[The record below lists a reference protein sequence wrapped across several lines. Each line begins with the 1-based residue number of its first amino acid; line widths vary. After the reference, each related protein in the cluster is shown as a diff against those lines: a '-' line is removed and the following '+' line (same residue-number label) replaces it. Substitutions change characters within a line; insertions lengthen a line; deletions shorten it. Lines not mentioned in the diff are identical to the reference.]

1 MHRGAMSDRIFRI
14 QEVTELTGLEPAR
27 LRAWER
33 RYAVV
38 RPVRSA
44 NGYRAYSEE
53 QVALLSAYARLI
65 EGGARI
71 GDLAERPAEEVI
83 ARATGRSLPAS
94 PHAAILEAV
103 KALDRERLEAMVAG
117 EIRRSGLPAFAR
129 DVAPVLAQT
138 IGELWALGRLP
149 VAAEHV
155 ASEVVVR
162 ALKEGL
168 APGRRRGPLVV
179 AACLPDER
187 HEWGVTAAMV
197 LVQELG
203 WRCHYLGPDLPV
215 AELGEAAWALR
226 PAAVA
231 VSGSTP
237 EVVRRSLPELAAL
250 ATRLPPGVAAVA
262 GGGGTG
268 PHRDLL
274 TGFGWRT
281 GLEAFQHRT
290 DAESGAR
297 SVIPAP
303 ELLD

>member
-1 MHRGAMSDRIFRI
+1 MSERTYRIH
-14 QEVTELTGLEPAR
+14 EVTELTGLAPAR

-38 RPVRSA
+38 RPIRLS

-53 QVALLSAYARLI
+53 QVALLGAYATLV

-83 ARATGRSLPAS
+83 ARATGRSFPSA
-94 PHAAILEAV
+94 PHAAILDAV
-103 KALDRERLEAMVAG
+103 KALDRERLELLVAG
-117 EIRRSGLPAFAR
+117 EIRRNGLPAFAR
-129 DVAPVLAQT
+129 EVAPVLGHA

-155 ASEVVVR
+155 ATEVVVR

-168 APGRRRGPLVV
+168 APGRRRGPLVL
-179 AACLPDER
+179 AACLPGER
-187 HEWGVTAAMV
+187 HEWGMTAAMV

-215 AELGEAAWALR
+215 AQLGEAVWALR

-231 VSGSTP
+231 VSGSTRDI
-237 EVVRRSLPELAAL
+237 VQRSLPDLAAL
-250 ATRLPPGVAAVA
+250 ASGLPPGVAAVA
-262 GGGGTG
+262 GGGGSDH
-268 PHRDLL
+268 HREVLR
-274 TGFGWRT
+274 GFGWQV
-281 GLEAFQHRT
+281 GVEAFAGRT
-290 DAESGAR
+290 DAEAGAR

-303 ELLD
+303 DLLD